1 MLQNLSSKRKEIKM
15 SNIIN
20 INRESVLDKKYIRAR
35 DIQKIFNIARSTV
48 DNWARQ
54 GFLIRHKVGRNIFYD
69 VSEVQILQ
77 ESL

>member
-1 MLQNLSSKRKEIKM
+1 M
-15 SNIIN
+15 SNIIKL
-20 INRESVLDKKYIRAR
+20 NRESVLEKKYIRAKE
-35 DIQKIFNIARSTV
+35 IQKMFNIARSTV
-48 DNWARQ
+48 DNWAKQ

>member
-20 INRESVLDKKYIRAR
+20 INRNSVLDKKYIRAK

>member
-1 MLQNLSSKRKEIKM
+1 M

-20 INRESVLDKKYIRAR
+20 INRNSVLDKKYIRAK
-35 DIQKIFNIARSTV
+35 DIQKIFGIARSTV

-69 VSEVQILQ
+69 VVEVQILQ

>member
-1 MLQNLSSKRKEIKM
+1 MTNVINL
-15 SNIIN
+15 
-20 INRESVLDKKYIRAR
+20 NRENNVLNKKYIRAR

>member
-1 MLQNLSSKRKEIKM
+1 M

-20 INRESVLDKKYIRAR
+20 INKNSVLDKKYIRAR

>member
-1 MLQNLSSKRKEIKM
+1 MNNVINMKRD
-15 SNIIN
+15 
-20 INRESVLDKKYIRAR
+20 SVLDKKYIRAR

-69 VSEVQILQ
+69 VF
-77 ESL
+77 